1 VVRELN
7 WLGMLKVRAAWH
19 CNAKVFLGASN
30 QNLNKLRDLV
40 SNDYGLVKKVGA
52 DQSCDLIVAAAA
64 GANLATEFYSR
75 DFDESTFKSGVHIFI
90 GWLCLEAA
98 LFNAVKKL
106 NQAAINFFEL
116 GNGQVASRLQRL
128 NVCTSSG
135 YVVSG

>member
-1 VVRELN
+1 
-7 WLGMLKVRAAWH
+7 
-19 CNAKVFLGASN
+19 
-30 QNLNKLRDLV
+30 
-40 SNDYGLVKKVGA
+40 
-52 DQSCDLIVAAAA
+52 
-64 GANLATEFYSR
+64 
-75 DFDESTFKSGVHIFI
+75 VHIFI

-128 NVCTSSG
+128 NVCASSG